1 MFNTLMIASA
11 RSLNFR
17 DGTVINRFITTLN
30 NIWRD
35 RDSDYN
41 AAYYI
46 DAKFLETEDG
56 ERISMRQWYERKMS
70 EMQEIDVEEL

>member
-17 DGTVINRFITTLN
+17 DGTVINRFIATLN
-30 NIWRD
+30 QIWRD
-35 RDSDYN
+35 RDTDYN

-56 ERISMRQWYERKMS
+56 ERINMREWYNRKMLKYKK
-70 EMQEIDVEEL
+70 IDVEEL

>member
-1 MFNTLMIASA
+1 MIASA

-17 DGTVINRFITTLN
+17 DGTVINRFIMTLN

-41 AAYYI
+41 AAYYVYT
-46 DAKFLETEDG
+46 KCLETEDG
-56 ERISMRQWYERKMS
+56 ERISMRQWYERKVADV
-70 EMQEIDVEEL
+70 QEIDVEEL